1 MMTTDQTETYA
12 DPVSILAQAP
22 GILLQRK
29 WWLII
34 PTILL
39 LIAGIAAAYL
49 IPALYRSS
57 STLLVES
64 ADVPID
70 KDAGGGTEVV
80 DERLAKIR
88 QQILSRRD
96 LIQLMDKYALY
107 QSERQSDPLSK
118 VVSKFHDAIAVTPVS
133 AEFQQSGGKATIA
146 FTISYDYRDPIL
158 AQQVTQSLIDRIVEI
173 DSTTNVDQTRAAVA
187 FLSQQTED
195 LQGQIT
201 LVQTQLSGLKARNG
215 SLLSNVNVPMMG
227 GGGGADGQIAMLQR
241 DNANLNQQRD
251 LVKTSAERDP
261 VVSQAEAGLAAA
273 RAIYAETHPDVIF
286 AKQRLEEA
294 NRLAATN
301 VKKVPVDSIAQ
312 QIAFNNTQIAAL
324 QAAKS
329 QDQSRSSQIYAAQS
343 RGPAV
348 MEQAAQMQQRLDG
361 LNAQYQQSSTRLI
374 SAQAAARAAT
384 EQRGERLVV
393 VDAPSQPDQP
403 TWPNR
408 PLLMAGG
415 GAVGAGIGLA
425 LILLLE
431 LMRRPIR
438 GAAGLEDVTGAI
450 PLGIVP
456 IISGKRTDKS
466 SDGGS
471 SDNGGR
477 WQWLKRLNPMTWRR
491 AKLAMADG

>member
-1 MMTTDQTETYA
+1 MTTEQTENYA
-12 DPVSILAQAP
+12 EPASILAQVP

-34 PTILL
+34 PAVVM
-39 LIAGIAAAYL
+39 LIAGVAAAYL

-57 STLLVES
+57 ATLLVEA

-70 KDAGGGTEVV
+70 AQVSGGQEVV

-107 QSERQSDPLSK
+107 QSERQGDPLSK
-118 VVSKFHDAIAVTPVS
+118 VVGKFHDAISVTPVS

-146 FTISYDYRDPIL
+146 FTIAYDYRDPIL

-173 DSTTNVDQTRAAVA
+173 DSTANVDQTRAAVA

-201 LVQTQLSGLKARNG
+201 LVQTQLSSLKAHNG
-215 SLLSNVNVPMMG
+215 SVLSNINVPMMG

-251 LVKTSAERDP
+251 LVKSSAERDP
-261 VVSQAEAGLAAA
+261 VVSNAEANLAAVKA
-273 RAIYAETHPDVIF
+273 VYADNHPDVIF

-294 NRLAATN
+294 KRLAATN

-324 QAAKS
+324 QRAKAM
-329 QDQSRSSQIYAAQS
+329 DMTRSSQIYAAQS

-348 MEQAAQMQQRLDG
+348 QEAAAQMQQRLDG

-415 GAVGAGIGLA
+415 GALGAGIGLA
-425 LILLLE
+425 LILLME

-438 GAAGLEDVTGAI
+438 GSAGLEAVTGAT

-456 IISGKRTDKS
+456 VIKAAKAKT
-466 SDGGS
+466 GS
-471 SDNGGR
+471 SDRDGGR
-477 WQWLKRLNPMTWRR
+477 WQWLKRLNPLTWRR
-491 AKLAMADG
+491 SKLAMADG

>member
-1 MMTTDQTETYA
+1 MTTEQTEIYA
-12 DPVSILAQAP
+12 EPASILAQVP

-34 PTILL
+34 PAVVL

-57 STLLVES
+57 ATLLVEA

-70 KDAGGGTEVV
+70 TQISGGAEIV

-96 LIQLMDKYALY
+96 LIQLMDKYTLY
-107 QSERQSDPLSK
+107 QNERQSDPLSK
-118 VVSKFHDAIAVTPVS
+118 VVSKFHDAISVTPVS

-173 DSTTNVDQTRAAVA
+173 DSTANVDQTRAAVA

-201 LVQTQLSGLKARNG
+201 LVQTQLSSLKAQNG
-215 SLLSNVNVPMMG
+215 SVLSNVNVPMMG
-227 GGGGADGQIAMLQR
+227 GGGGADAQIAMLQR

-251 LVKTSAERDP
+251 LVKSSAERDP

-273 RAIYAETHPDVIF
+273 KAVYADNHPDVIF

-294 NRLAATN
+294 NRLAASN

-312 QIAFNNTQIAAL
+312 QIAFNNTQISAL
-324 QAAKS
+324 QRAKAM
-329 QDQSRSSQIYAAQS
+329 DMSRSSQIYSAQS

-348 MEQAAQMQQRLDG
+348 MEAAAQMQQRLDG
-361 LNAQYQQSSTRLI
+361 LNNQYQQSSTRLI
-374 SAQAAARAAT
+374 AAQAAARAAT

-403 TWPNR
+403 TSPNR
-408 PLLMAGG
+408 PMLMAGG
-415 GAVGAGIGLA
+415 GAMGAGLGLA
-425 LILLLE
+425 LVLLME

-438 GAAGLEDVTGAI
+438 GSSGLEAVTGLT
-450 PLGIVP
+450 PLGVIP
-456 IISGKRTDKS
+456 IISPKNAK
-466 SDGGS
+466 GGS
-471 SDNGGR
+471 PDDDGGR
-477 WQWLKRLNPMTWRR
+477 WQWLKRLNPLSWRR
-491 AKLAMADG
+491 SKPAMADG

>member
-1 MMTTDQTETYA
+1 MTTDQTETYA
-12 DPVSILAQAP
+12 EPASILAQVP
-22 GILLQRK
+22 GILWQRR
-29 WWLII
+29 WWIVI

-39 LIAGIAAAYL
+39 LIAGVAAAYL
-49 IPALYRSS
+49 IPAKYRSS
-57 STLLVES
+57 ATLLVEA

-70 KDAGGGTEVV
+70 AQISGNSEVV

-107 QSERQSDPLSK
+107 QNERQSDPLSK
-118 VVSKFHDAIAVTPVS
+118 VVEKFHDAIAVTPVS

-146 FTISYDYRDPIL
+146 FTVSYDYRDAIL

-195 LQGQIT
+195 LQGQIS
-201 LVQTQLSGLKARNG
+201 LVQTQLSSLKAQNG
-215 SLLSNVNVPMMG
+215 SVLSNVNVPMMG
-227 GGGGADGQIAMLQR
+227 GGGGADAQIAMLQR

-273 RAIYAETHPDVIF
+273 QAVYADNHPDVIF

-294 NRLAATN
+294 KRLAATN

-324 QAAKS
+324 QKAKS
-329 QDQSRSSQIYAAQS
+329 MDMSRSSQIYSAQS

-348 MEQAAQMQQRLDG
+348 MEAAAQMQQRLDG
-361 LNAQYQQSSTRLI
+361 LNSQYQQSSTRLI
-374 SAQAAARAAT
+374 AAQAAARAAT

-403 TWPNR
+403 TSPNR

-415 GAVGAGIGLA
+415 AAAGAGLGLA
-425 LILLLE
+425 LILLME
-431 LMRRPIR
+431 LLRRPIR
-438 GAAGLEDVTGAI
+438 GSAGLEAATGLT

-456 IISGKRTDKS
+456 ILANRKS
-466 SDGGS
+466 DSGS
-471 SDNGGR
+471 SDDDGGR
-477 WQWLKRLNPMTWRR
+477 WQWLKRLNPLSWRR
-491 AKLAMADG
+491 SKLAMADG